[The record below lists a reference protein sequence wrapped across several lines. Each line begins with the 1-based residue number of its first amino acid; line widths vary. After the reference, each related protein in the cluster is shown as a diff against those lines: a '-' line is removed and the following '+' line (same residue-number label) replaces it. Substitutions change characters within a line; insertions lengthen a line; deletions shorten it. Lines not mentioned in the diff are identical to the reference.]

1 MREHY
6 DGCTPFY
13 ANGKTGVVL
22 YDLLDENGRPVQLL
36 PKPEKVSEPMVAKTP
51 KTHERAGR
59 FYLVKH
65 TCSWGLV
72 CVDGTGKEQWLA
84 NKNAAKEAPRAIPT
98 PEGEAERRAGPATA
112 KGGKR

>member
-65 TCSWGLV
+65 TGSWGLV
-72 CVDGTGKEQWLA
+72 RVDGTGKEQWYA
-84 NKNAAKEAPRAIPT
+84 NKKAAKEAAWRIT
-98 PEGEAERRAGPATA
+98 TREGEAERRAARAAA
-112 KGGKR
+112 KGGTQ